1 MLNIFS
7 HAYWPSVYLLCRN
20 VYLSPLSVVKLSCLS
35 FCCWVLGDFC
45 VFLLNPYQIYD
56 LQIFSPILW
65 VVVLHLDNVLWFTKV
80 LKSLLNLLQYC
91 FCIFMLMVFCLQGMW
106 DLSSPTRDRTHTP
119 CIGRS
124 LNHWTARE
132 FPISIAFKEFRQVI
146 YMVRFFQ

>member
-80 LKSLLNLLQYC
+80 LNFDK
-91 FCIFMLMVFCLQGMW
+91 
-106 DLSSPTRDRTHTP
+106 
-119 CIGRS
+119 
-124 LNHWTARE
+124 
-132 FPISIAFKEFRQVI
+132 
-146 YMVRFFQ
+146 VRFMDFFSFVACSFGVLFKNLFPNPKSWRFTLMSSSKRFTVLAVIFESIYFELIFAYGPTLLFSMW